1 MCCSAKGTNKKRMM
15 RRVRWTSHG
24 RSQGKTPISLVWGG
38 RLTQI
43 RSTSTCR
50 GKAET
55 VNDERNIS
63 SHSSQRERAV
73 ISIWERRLTS
83 LFKVFLCE
91 RKRKS
96 VHGERGHFSPY
107 VVPWEDPKFLRFR
120 EEDSPTSSISFSE
133 KEREKWRMM
142 RGTFHPTTPIGKP
155 FFLIWERGL
164 TQLFKLCLCKRN
176 KQCMMRR
183 MRLPSHGCFYVKTPN
198 SFSAGK
204 ETYSDL
210 QHANLQRRS
219 SVNAWWEEH
228 LIPQL
233 TKQDPNVF
241 LYGNGDSP
249 NFSYCF
255 PGKEREKECMVG
267 GDFSSRV
274 QSLGMTPDSLSL
286 VTATYS
292 AVNPVPLPKR
302 KSNTWWIGTA
312 CHPIEHP
319 MFLGSREEDSP
330 TASLC
335 STGKEREKQHM
346 MRGTSHPTAHTGRP
360 LFFI

>member
-1 MCCSAKGTNKKRMM
+1 MAVSMWRPQIPS
-15 RRVRWTSHG
+15 VQG
-24 RSQGKTPISLVWGG
+24 R

-43 RSTSTCR
+43 CSTRTCK
-50 GKAET
+50 GEAASMH
-55 VNDERNIS
+55 DERNIS
-63 SHSSQRERAV
+63 SHSSQ
-73 ISIWERRLTS
+73 S
-83 LFKVFLCE
+83 
-91 RKRKS
+91 
-96 VHGERGHFSPY
+96 
-107 VVPWEDPKFLRFR
+107 
-120 EEDSPTSSISFSE
+120 
-133 KEREKWRMM
+133 
-142 RGTFHPTTPIGKP
+142 
-155 FFLIWERGL
+155 
-164 TQLFKLCLCKRN
+164 
-176 KQCMMRR
+176 
-183 MRLPSHGCFYVKTPN
+183 KTPT
-198 SFSAGK
+198 F
-204 ETYSDL
+204 
-210 QHANLQRRS
+210 
-219 SVNAWWEEH
+219 
-228 LIPQL
+228 
-233 TKQDPNVF
+233 F

-267 GDFSSRV
+267 GDFSSHV

-292 AVNPVPLPKR
+292 AVNPIPLPKR